1 MDTFDNRSTVVIFC
15 KVFAEVNTAE
25 LRALVGFG
33 EQKEPSPVQMLQR
46 LAKCAARQQ
55 AAVAKHIVSIYQHH
69 IKIAVQMPVLIAVV
83 HDDYFGLHFIYGK
96 LAGNGTVFTDNNG
109 NAGQG
114 FCHQVSFVTRLV
126 GRHENLLAVTYHAQL
141 FIPVRAVTAV

>member
-1 MDTFDNRSTVVIFC
+1 MDTFDNRGTVVIFC

-33 EQKEPSPVQMLQR
+33 EQKEPCPVQMLQR
-46 LAKCAARQQ
+46 LAQCAARQQ
-55 AAVAKHIVSIYQHH
+55 AAVAKHIVSIYQHY
-69 IKIAVQMPVLIAVV
+69 IKVAVQMPVLIAVV
-83 HDDYFGLHFIYGK
+83 HDNYFGLHFIYGK

-109 NAGQG
+109 NARQG
-114 FCHQVSFVTRLV
+114 FRHQVSFVACLI

-141 FIPVRAVTAV
+141 FIPVRAVTTV